1 MPSARVRERNPT
13 LVRECPTW
21 LANIVGSPGL
31 PATLSASQNSPC
43 VTIPADPVR
52 ELFASSAAS
61 EREAAMF
68 HPGAII
74 VISLRDPREKFF
86 GALLSLGV
94 AGVAF
99 RGIPLESFDDF
110 ALQLRDGE
118 AATPMTAF
126 FPMHRI
132 DRIELD
138 APSAGVPSLAERFA
152 SKSRHTASLVFWP
165 EGA

>member
-1 MPSARVRERNPT
+1 
-13 LVRECPTW
+13 
-21 LANIVGSPGL
+21 
-31 PATLSASQNSPC
+31 
-43 VTIPADPVR
+43 
-52 ELFASSAAS
+52 
-61 EREAAMF
+61 MF
-68 HPGAII
+68 HPGAIV

-126 FPMHRI
+126 FPMHRV
-132 DRIELD
+132 DRVELD
-138 APSAGVPSLAERFA
+138 GPGAGVSSLAERFA
-152 SKSRHTASLVFWP
+152 AKSHRAASRVFWP